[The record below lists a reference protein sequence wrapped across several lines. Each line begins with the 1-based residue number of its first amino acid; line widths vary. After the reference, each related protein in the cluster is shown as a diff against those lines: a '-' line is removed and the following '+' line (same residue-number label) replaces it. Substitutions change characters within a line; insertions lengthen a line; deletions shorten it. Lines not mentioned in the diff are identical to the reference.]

1 MESVGEKAHGQKL
14 NDNRQRKLLSLK
26 SLNRRLMPDI
36 SFTVCGRTLL
46 GLFPYHIFL
55 LQGTTG
61 SSVIFN
67 LHNMTAP
74 KLKVSVKPTLK

>member
-46 GLFPYHIFL
+46 AVSLPHFPV
-55 LQGTTG
+55 TG
-61 SSVIFN
+61 NYWFICYFQPAQYDC
-67 LHNMTAP
+67 T
-74 KLKVSVKPTLK
+74 KT

>member
-46 GLFPYHIFL
+46 AISLHFPV
-55 LQGTTG
+55 TG
-61 SSVIFN
+61 NDWFVCYFQPAQYDC
-67 LHNMTAP
+67 T
-74 KLKVSVKPTLK
+74 KT